1 MSEVART
8 ASLAAARLIFPTR
21 HQETNNMPLRPFL
34 RSFCA
39 VLIVSLLNLGML
51 QTARAGAI
59 DTQTAIALEDRAA
72 VTARIDE
79 RLAREDVRQAMQSLG
94 VDPDQA
100 RERVAA
106 LTDAEVLQLDGKLAQ
121 LPAAGDGG
129 WIILFIVMA
138 VLIFLFASGKLN
150 YR

>member
-1 MSEVART
+1 MPFRPLLRT
-8 ASLAAARLIFPTR
+8 LS
-21 HQETNNMPLRPFL
+21 
-34 RSFCA
+34 A
-39 VLIVSLLNLGML
+39 VLIVSLLNMGML
-51 QTARAGAI
+51 QTAGAAAI
-59 DTQTAIALEDRAA
+59 DTQAAIALEDRAA
-72 VTARIDE
+72 VNARIDE

-129 WIILFIVMA
+129 WFLLVIVLG

>member
-1 MSEVART
+1 
-8 ASLAAARLIFPTR
+8 
-21 HQETNNMPLRPFL
+21 MPLRPFL
-34 RSFCA
+34 RVFSA
-39 VLIVSLLNLGML
+39 VLIMSLLNLGML
-51 QTARAGAI
+51 QTAGAAAI

>member
-1 MSEVART
+1 
-8 ASLAAARLIFPTR
+8 
-21 HQETNNMPLRPFL
+21 MPLRPFL
-34 RSFCA
+34 RVFSA
-39 VLIVSLLNLGML
+39 MLIMSLLNLGML
-51 QTARAGAI
+51 QTAGAAAI

-106 LTDAEVLQLDGKLAQ
+106 LTDAEVLQLDGKLAE

>member
-1 MSEVART
+1 MS
-8 ASLAAARLIFPTR
+8 
-21 HQETNNMPLRPFL
+21 LRPFL
-34 RSFCA
+34 RTLSA

-51 QTARAGAI
+51 QTAGAAAI
-59 DTQTAIALEDRAA
+59 DTQAAIALEDRAA

-94 VDPDQA
+94 VDPEQA

-129 WIILFIVMA
+129 WFLLVIVLG
-138 VLIFLFASGKLN
+138 VLIYLFASGKLS

>member
-1 MSEVART
+1 
-8 ASLAAARLIFPTR
+8 
-21 HQETNNMPLRPFL
+21 MPLRPFL
-34 RSFCA
+34 RTLCA
-39 VLIVSLLNLGML
+39 VLIVSLLNFGML
-51 QTARAGAI
+51 QTAGAAAI

>member
-1 MSEVART
+1 
-8 ASLAAARLIFPTR
+8 
-21 HQETNNMPLRPFL
+21 MPFRPFL
-34 RSFCA
+34 RTLSA
-39 VLIVSLLNLGML
+39 VLIVSLLNMGML
-51 QTARAGAI
+51 QTAGAAAI
-59 DTQTAIALEDRAA
+59 DTQAAIALEDRAA
-72 VTARIDE
+72 VNARIDE

-129 WIILFIVMA
+129 WFLLVIVLG

>member
-1 MSEVART
+1 
-8 ASLAAARLIFPTR
+8 
-21 HQETNNMPLRPFL
+21 MPFRPFL
-34 RSFCA
+34 RTLSA
-39 VLIVSLLNLGML
+39 VLIVSLLNMGML
-51 QTARAGAI
+51 QTAGAAAI
-59 DTQTAIALEDRAA
+59 DTQAAIALEDRAA
-72 VTARIDE
+72 VNARIDE

-106 LTDAEVLQLDGKLAQ
+106 LTDSEVLQLDGKLAQ

-129 WIILFIVMA
+129 WFLLVIVLG

>member
-1 MSEVART
+1 MS
-8 ASLAAARLIFPTR
+8 
-21 HQETNNMPLRPFL
+21 LRPFIRTL
-34 RSFCA
+34 SA
-39 VLIVSLLNLGML
+39 VLVVSLLNLGML
-51 QTARAGAI
+51 QTAGAAAI
-59 DTQTAIALEDRAA
+59 DTQAAIALEDRAA

-94 VDPDQA
+94 VDPEQA

-129 WIILFIVMA
+129 WILLVIVLG
-138 VLIFLFASGKLN
+138 VLIYLFASGKLN

>member
-1 MSEVART
+1 MS
-8 ASLAAARLIFPTR
+8 
-21 HQETNNMPLRPFL
+21 LRPFL
-34 RSFCA
+34 RTLSA

-51 QTARAGAI
+51 QTAGAAAI
-59 DTQTAIALEDRAA
+59 DTQAAIALEDRAA

-94 VDPDQA
+94 VDPEQA

-129 WIILFIVMA
+129 WILLVIVLG
-138 VLIFLFASGKLN
+138 VLIYLFASGKLS

>member
-1 MSEVART
+1 
-8 ASLAAARLIFPTR
+8 
-21 HQETNNMPLRPFL
+21 MPLRPFL
-34 RSFCA
+34 RVFSA
-39 VLIVSLLNLGML
+39 MLIMSLLNLGML
-51 QTARAGAI
+51 QTAGAAAI

-94 VDPDQA
+94 VDPAQA

-106 LTDAEVLQLDGKLAQ
+106 LTDAEVLQLDGKLAE

>member
-1 MSEVART
+1 
-8 ASLAAARLIFPTR
+8 
-21 HQETNNMPLRPFL
+21 MPFRPFL
-34 RSFCA
+34 RTLSA
-39 VLIVSLLNLGML
+39 VLIVSLLNMGML
-51 QTARAGAI
+51 QTAGAAAI
-59 DTQTAIALEDRAA
+59 DTQAAIALEDRAA
-72 VTARIDE
+72 VNARIDE

-106 LTDAEVLQLDGKLAQ
+106 LTDSEVLQLDGKLAQ

-129 WIILFIVMA
+129 WFILFIVMA

>member
-1 MSEVART
+1 
-8 ASLAAARLIFPTR
+8 
-21 HQETNNMPLRPFL
+21 MPFRPFL
-34 RSFCA
+34 RTLSA
-39 VLIVSLLNLGML
+39 VLIVSLLNMGML
-51 QTARAGAI
+51 QTAGAAAI
-59 DTQTAIALEDRAA
+59 DTQAAIALEDRAA
-72 VTARIDE
+72 VNARIDE
-79 RLAREDVRQAMQSLG
+79 RLAREDVRRAMQSLG

-129 WIILFIVMA
+129 WFLLVIVLG

>member
-1 MSEVART
+1 
-8 ASLAAARLIFPTR
+8 
-21 HQETNNMPLRPFL
+21 MPLRPFF
-34 RSFCA
+34 RTFCA

-51 QTARAGAI
+51 QTAGAAAI